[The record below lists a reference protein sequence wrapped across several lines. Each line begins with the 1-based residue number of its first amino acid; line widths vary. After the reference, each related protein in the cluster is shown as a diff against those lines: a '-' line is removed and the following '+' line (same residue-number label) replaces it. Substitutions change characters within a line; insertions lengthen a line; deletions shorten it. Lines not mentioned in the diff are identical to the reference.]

1 MGKLHVTTMRDE
13 FGRAFRP
20 LECVVEE
27 TSFLG
32 DSRLILSIRHAH
44 KVVLQIQS
52 IPIQKIAE
60 PLRFMMFVK
69 EVRNMVEAS
78 GLWLD
83 DWAPPSKRV
92 PAA

>member
-1 MGKLHVTTMRDE
+1 MGKLRVTTMRDE
-13 FGRAFRP
+13 FRRAFQP

-32 DSRLILSIRHAH
+32 DSRLILSIRHAQ

-78 GLWLD
+78 GFWLD
-83 DWAPPSKRV
+83 DWPPSKRV
-92 PAA
+92 PAS